1 MNKKILLGILLTVC
15 VYAEQIQMTTEQEK
29 TWNISVEVPESSKSY
44 PFGEFIAHVVTP
56 PTLLNTISLPFEA
69 NVKKLYVAKYQSVK
83 RGDIL
88 AEVTGTK
95 WIEVQQQAV
104 SEAIEYKHHKHLTE
118 RKNVLCKEEI
128 IPQKECVAA
137 NAELEADKVR
147 VTASKALL
155 KGYGASD
162 NMIDAL
168 FQNLEITNT
177 IKLTSSVDGSI
188 IDLSATPGR
197 STNPDDA
204 LFVIKEEGGLWVEA
218 NIEADRTEKLREGQD
233 VEVRLNE
240 ETFQTKVLQISPVI
254 NPQNQTKQV
263 RFLLPLDIEISSGF
277 IGSARLTLFSDVLKV
292 KKDSV
297 IKEGST
303 HIAFSK
309 NKDGFVAVPVNVLSE
324 DNEYY
329 YLEKSPKLQGEI
341 ATNSLAILKNLLGGS
356 DE

>member
-1 MNKKILLGILLTVC
+1 MKKKLLLSLLITISLN
-15 VYAEQIQMTTEQEK
+15 AEQIQMTTEQEK
-29 TWNISVEVPESSKSY
+29 TWNISIEVPATSKSY

-56 PTLLNTISLPFEA
+56 PTLLNTIALPFEA

-83 RGDIL
+83 RGDML

-95 WIEVQQQAV
+95 WIEVQQKAV

-137 NAELEADKVR
+137 NAELKADKVR
-147 VTASKALL
+147 VAASKALL

-162 NMIDAL
+162 SMIDAL

-188 IDLSATPGR
+188 IDLSATPGK

-204 LFVIKEEGGLWVEA
+204 LFVIKEEGGLWLEA
-218 NIEADRTEKLREGQD
+218 NIEADRIEKLREGQA
-233 VEVRLNE
+233 VEISLNK
-240 ETFQTKVLQISPVI
+240 ETFQTKILQISPVI

-263 RFLLPLDIEISSGF
+263 RFLLPLDVEISAGF

-303 HIAFSK
+303 HIVFSK

-324 DNEYY
+324 DDDYY
-329 YLEKSPKLQGEI
+329 YLEKFPKLQGEI

>member
-1 MNKKILLGILLTVC
+1 MKKKLLLSLLITISLN
-15 VYAEQIQMTTEQEK
+15 AEQIQMTTEQEK
-29 TWNISVEVPESSKSY
+29 TWNISVEVPELSKSY

-83 RGDIL
+83 RGDML

-95 WIEVQQQAV
+95 WIEVQQKAV

-128 IPQKECVAA
+128 IPQKECIAA

-147 VTASKALL
+147 VAASKALL

-240 ETFQTKVLQISPVI
+240 EMFQTKVLQIAPVI

-263 RFLLPLDIEISSGF
+263 RFLLPLDVEISAGF
-277 IGSARLTLFSDVLKV
+277 IGSARLTLFSDVLRV
-292 KKDSV
+292 KKDAV

-303 HIAFSK
+303 HIVFSK

-324 DNEYY
+324 DDDYY

>member
-15 VYAEQIQMTTEQEK
+15 VYAEQIEMTTEQEK
-29 TWNISVEVPESSKSY
+29 NWNISVEVPKSSKSY

-69 NVKKLYVAKYQSVK
+69 NVKKLYVAQYQSVK
-83 RGDIL
+83 RGDML

-95 WIEVQQQAV
+95 WIEVQQKAV

-118 RKNVLCKEEI
+118 RKNILCKEEI

-147 VTASKALL
+147 VAASKALL

-162 NMIDAL
+162 SMIDAL
-168 FQNLEITNT
+168 FQNLEICNT
-177 IKLTSSVDGSI
+177 IKIRSSVEGSI
-188 IDLSATPGR
+188 IDLSATPGK
-197 STNPDDA
+197 STNPEDA
-204 LFVIKEEGGLWVEA
+204 LFVIKEEGGLWLEA
-218 NIEADRTEKLREGQD
+218 NIEADRIEKLREGQA
-233 VEVRLNE
+233 VEVSLNK
-240 ETFQTKVLQISPVI
+240 ETFQTKILQISPVI

-263 RFLLPLDIEISSGF
+263 RFLLPLNVAISSGF
-277 IGSARLTLFSDVLKV
+277 IGSAKLTLFSDVLKV

-303 HIAFSK
+303 HIVFSK
-309 NKDGFVAVPVNVLSE
+309 NQDGFVAVPVNVLSE
-324 DNEYY
+324 DDDYY
-329 YLEKSPKLQGEI
+329 YLQKSPRLQSEI